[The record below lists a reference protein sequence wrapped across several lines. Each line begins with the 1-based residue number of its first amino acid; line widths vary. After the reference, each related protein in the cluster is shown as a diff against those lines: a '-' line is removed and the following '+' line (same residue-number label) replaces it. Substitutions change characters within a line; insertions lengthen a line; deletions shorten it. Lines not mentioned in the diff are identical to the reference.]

1 MREPKGVKMRKL
13 GGKGG
18 RPSSICC
25 EIYTNMWS
33 VHKYH
38 MPQVCHNLFGILG
51 VCLRPGGIIFA
62 FWCRPQAEPS
72 IPFWEGPAI
81 SGNALPR
88 ALERLYGDTINFD
101 GIPALERLFLNKSAL
116 NILKSWPVA
125 TTKPHLAMI
134 HIWLWWDQWCRSFDA
149 LILLIRSSIFHS
161 FGPAYHCSNTM
172 QNVFAEILYK
182 RRYMLPPGTP
192 PTSCW
197 IFFKRL
203 PWCSRIMYNKVYKV
217 WWTLSWRKT
226 R

>member
-1 MREPKGVKMRKL
+1 MFKGSRIFW
-13 GGKGG
+13 
-18 RPSSICC
+18 SIL
-25 EIYTNMWS
+25 
-33 VHKYH
+33 V
-38 MPQVCHNLFGILG
+38 QVW
-51 VCLRPGGIIFA
+51 A
-62 FWCRPQAEPS
+62 DPS

-88 ALERLYGDTINFD
+88 ALERLYGDTINSD

-161 FGPAYHCSNTM
+161 FGPACHCSNTM

-217 WWTLSWRKT
+217 WWSLLDLRTSHKLALSCEGSVGSLILS
-226 R
+226 